1 MFVFFQTA
9 AILDCSGLPAGRMPP
24 DGVVP
29 WSRSLRLVVGS
40 VAGGSNG
47 ACGSQSGL
55 ANAQI
60 GEALLTAWSPPQL
73 Q

>member
-1 MFVFFQTA
+1 
-9 AILDCSGLPAGRMPP
+9 MPP

-40 VAGGSNG
+40 VAGASNG

-55 ANAQI
+55 ANAHI